1 MGLALAREARH
12 KWVPETPRFALGM
25 AEKKRWVELSGVR
38 FCNWGRGSEGFG
50 GKGFG
55 ERNEKR
61 NGGDDVVVVVIAMVM
76 ASHRLGH

>member
-1 MGLALAREARH
+1 
-12 KWVPETPRFALGM
+12 M

-61 NGGDDVVVVVIAMVM
+61 NGGDDVVVVAWALSGSVHSSRFITLVCKVGNLEPFVANV
-76 ASHRLGH
+76 RLH